1 MFVPAVVDAVRREPE
16 TVRQP
21 TTRRRRTV
29 AKPSGGI
36 EIEINGVVVRVGT
49 GANPKTIAAVIGA
62 LKGGS

>member
-29 AKPSGGI
+29 NKPSGGI